1 MKNLRNFLNSIFA
14 WLERLVTT
22 LNDARQLDSKKSQSA
37 QELAGSLSIFASGIL
52 SSIVA
57 SWVVQDLLRYS
68 FPFVV
73 IVAFAMFF
81 LFTTI
86 LQTRWLK
93 LQLSAYT
100 LFTVMLSVIIIQS
113 IGLAW
118 LYVVTRPPTVYVLL
132 DATAK
137 TEPYYDSIVQRLFE
151 TTEVQPPNSRGG
163 LRVYGGNLS
172 GDSGCSNTMQL
183 IEPMPI
189 DGYGEEVKKVLGKI
203 TPSGNSSLTVAVLEA
218 LKNDLKQYRGP
229 VKLIIVT
236 SGIDAECDSLES
248 DIFEALADDI
258 KKNTRDDITIVIF
271 GVGDISTEEQNTL
284 VNYAKAYSGKFFYSE
299 NAEALLSVIV
309 APPSYISN
317 YPNLIQPT
325 PTKTP

>member
-1 MKNLRNFLNSIFA
+1 MKNIRNFFNSILT
-14 WLERLVTT
+14 WLERLATT
-22 LNDARQLDSKKSQSA
+22 VDDARQIESKKSQSA
-37 QELAGSLSIFASGIL
+37 QELAGSLSIYASGIL
-52 SSIVA
+52 SSVVA

-68 FPFVV
+68 FSFVV
-73 IVAFAMFF
+73 IVAFALFF

-113 IGLAW
+113 VGLAW

-137 TEPYYDSIVQRLFE
+137 TEPYYSSIVQRLFE
-151 TTEVQPPNSRGG
+151 TAEVQPPNSRGG
-163 LRVYGGNLS
+163 LRVYGGNTS
-172 GDSGCSNTMQL
+172 GVSNCSDTTQL
-183 IEPMPI
+183 IKPMPI
-189 DGYGEEVKKVLGKI
+189 DTYGEEIKKVLSTVKPG
-203 TPSGNSSLTVAVLEA
+203 GHSSLTVAVLEA

-248 DIFEALADDI
+248 SIFEALADDI
-258 KKNTRDDITIVIF
+258 KENTRDDITIVIF
-271 GVGDISTEEQNTL
+271 GVGDISIEEQNTF
-284 VNYAKAYSGKFFYSE
+284 VNYAKAYNGKFFYSE
-299 NAEALLSVIV
+299 NADALLSVIV
-309 APPSYISN
+309 APPSYISS
-317 YPNLIQPT
+317 YPNLLQPT
-325 PTKTP
+325 PTITP